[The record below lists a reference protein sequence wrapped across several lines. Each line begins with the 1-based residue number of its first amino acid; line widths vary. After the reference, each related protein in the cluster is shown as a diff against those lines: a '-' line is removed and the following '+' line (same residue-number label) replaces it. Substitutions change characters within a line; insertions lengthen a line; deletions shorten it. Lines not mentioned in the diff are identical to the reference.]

1 MPIVVDAS
9 AKLGISLARRTHSR
23 ADFKQDRRIIS
34 LFIVHGV
41 LCGIR
46 CVLEKADVVHEN
58 KLQYISLIARVVSKH
73 AVKPNKPG
81 IQNEGKIISSVDLV
95 DSETRHLDFRCYN
108 LLEIAVSG

>member
-23 ADFKQDRRIIS
+23 TDFKQGRRIIS

-41 LCGIR
+41 VCGIR
-46 CVLEKADVVHEN
+46 CVLEKADVHEN

-73 AVKPNKPG
+73 AVKPNKSG
-81 IQNEGKIISSVDLV
+81 IQHEGKMISGVDLV
-95 DSETRHLDFRCYN
+95 DSETRQLDCP
-108 LLEIAVSG
+108 LLQPA